1 MRPLQAVEEAEVVA
15 EAEVAEVEVA
25 EVEVAAEEAEEVA
38 EEEDKQTL
46 QLHPV
51 SDSAETLQKYSR
63 ETERRQTASSLNSND
78 TT

>member
-15 EAEVAEVEVA
+15 EAEVAEV
-25 EVEVAAEEAEEVA
+25 EVA

-63 ETERRQTASSLNSND
+63 EIERKQTASSPNSSD
-78 TT
+78 TI